1 MNGRGSAGL
10 RREIVVDSEVVFE
23 NDQREMREDRAGVL

>member
-10 RREIVVDSEVVFE
+10 RREIVVDSAAVFK
-23 NDQREMREDRAGVL
+23 NDQREMREERAEYL